1 MRQGLNAFCVMKDT
15 ESSKT
20 ESVGDL
26 CTPGL
31 RQGLNAFF
39 IAELL
44 VKLAGG
50 WRTVLGS
57 PFTDRSPA
65 PPGAV
70 DALPCASRLARHGV
84 WVAAGAS
91 RRCCVTCI
99 PRGVVCPHGVLLE
112 LPLLRR
118 LLTGLR
124 HIGLDRSPL

>member
-1 MRQGLNAFCVMKDT
+1 MRQGLNAFGVMKDT

-44 VKLAGG
+44 VKVAGG

-70 DALPCASRLARHGV
+70 DALALCV
-84 WVAAGAS
+84 TAGAS
-91 RRCCVTCI
+91 RRLGGGWRVTAM
-99 PRGVVCPHGVLLE
+99 
-112 LPLLRR
+112 LLR
-118 LLTGLR
+118 
-124 HIGLDRSPL
+124 D